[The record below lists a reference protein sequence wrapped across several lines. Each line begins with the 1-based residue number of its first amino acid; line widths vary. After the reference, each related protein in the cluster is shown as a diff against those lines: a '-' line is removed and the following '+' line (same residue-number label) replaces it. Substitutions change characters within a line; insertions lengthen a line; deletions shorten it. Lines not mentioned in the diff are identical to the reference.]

1 MKLPKFYDG
10 RSKEEKDRDAYY
22 NGRFLLWAVCL
33 LLLCGDAICSALN
46 NAPT

>member
-22 NGRFLLWAVCL
+22 NGRFLLWAVFVCFCYVGMRYVQL
-33 LLLCGDAICSALN
+33 
-46 NAPT
+46 